1 MKILGVDPG
10 TVVTG
15 FGLIEVDKSRMSS
28 LTYGIIKSSRK
39 LNFPQR
45 LKQIYAEICGIIV
58 ENSPDVMAIENVF
71 LGKNFKAAIKIGE
84 VKGIII
90 LAAANHDLAVVEYL
104 PRRIKEA
111 VIGYGQAGKP
121 QVQKMIVDLLG
132 LDQLP
137 DENASD
143 ALAAAICHYHT
154 LRFNSRLR

>member
-10 TVVTG
+10 TIVTG
-15 FGLIEVDKSRMSS
+15 FGLIEVDKSRISS
-28 LTYGIIKSSRK
+28 LTYGVIKTSRK
-39 LNFPQR
+39 LDFPQR
-45 LKQIYAEICGIIV
+45 LKQIYNKICEIIIK
-58 ENSPDVMAIENVF
+58 NSPDVMAVENVF

-84 VKGIII
+84 AKGVII
-90 LAAANHDLAVVEYL
+90 LAAANYGLAVVEYL

-111 VIGYGQAGKP
+111 VIGYGQAGKS

-143 ALAAAICHYHT
+143 ALAVAICHCHT